1 MHLFP
6 KLNFLIYYQDWKV
19 INKLIFYNNN
29 LTQIEGQFSNINLCN
44 TVRNNDL
51 DNIDNILKKIIKIDS
66 FFL

>member
-6 KLNFLIYYQDWKV
+6 KLNFLIYYQDRKV

-29 LTQIEGQFSNINLCN
+29 LTQIEGQFPNINLCN

-51 DNIDNILKKIIKIDS
+51 DNIGNILKKIIKIDS

>member
-1 MHLFP
+1 MHLFS